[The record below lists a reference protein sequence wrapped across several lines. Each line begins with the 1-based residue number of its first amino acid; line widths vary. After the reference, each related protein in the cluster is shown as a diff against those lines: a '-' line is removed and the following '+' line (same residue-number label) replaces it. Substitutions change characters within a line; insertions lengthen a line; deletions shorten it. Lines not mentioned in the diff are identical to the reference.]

1 MKFTK
6 YNEIE
11 NITNKVLYEF
21 KESPLYNPKDIWV
34 VTEKVHGSN
43 LSIFKDDNGNI
54 VAAKRTDILDTELS
68 SFFNFQKIFDKYN
81 FENLINTVENYVK
94 YAAKDEL
101 LKEFTEVTI
110 YGELCGGKY
119 QDMPAI
125 PNVKLVQK
133 EIQYSNDTE
142 FIIFDI
148 KVTNSER

>member
-11 NITNKVLYEF
+11 NTTNKVLYEF

-43 LSIFKDDNGNI
+43 LSIFKDDNGKI
-54 VAAKRTDILDTELS
+54 VAAKRTNILDIESS

-119 QDMPAI
+119 
-125 PNVKLVQK
+125 
-133 EIQYSNDTE
+133 
-142 FIIFDI
+142 
-148 KVTNSER
+148 